1 MNVLELA
8 PTETDIAL
16 ANGTPPRLVRYDP
29 TVQEPDFLFEVIDG
43 FIVRKT
49 VGARGI
55 RISSTLQGFLGSFV
69 CVNKLGRTF
78 GQLGYDLPGGG
89 PKRKPDVSFLSESRW
104 PRNREF
110 PPRRFSAHGPG
121 TGRRGHQPART
132 GSRHVLETRA
142 VLSGRRFGGLAG
154 NSAHRTGL
162 LLRLADRGSHL
173 DPRRRSYRRPRDP
186 RLPHARGALVSDDG
200 CQFVNRPRAKSLD
213 QSTG

>member
-110 PPRRFSAHGPG
+110 PPGDFVPTVPELAVEVISPHELAHVMFAKLEQYFRAGASAVWLVIPHIERVYCYDSPTAVRILTRDDELTGDPAIPG
-121 TGRRGHQPART
+121 FRMPVAYLFPTMDA
-132 GSRHVLETRA
+132 S
-142 VLSGRRFGGLAG
+142 S
-154 NSAHRTGL
+154 
-162 LLRLADRGSHL
+162 
-173 DPRRRSYRRPRDP
+173 
-186 RLPHARGALVSDDG
+186 
-200 CQFVNRPRAKSLD
+200 
-213 QSTG
+213 